1 MVQLINPVTGDE
13 AIQIVAA
20 LSAGVAAEKVAATFH
35 TTATAV
41 KKLHTAACRQG
52 LTAWCQ
58 AQRARDA
65 RCFTPQIGSTPKPR
79 VNCGRAPEFV
89 ITAVTEVTLQHLS
102 VTEAAQLFGLKPFEL
117 ELAAVTAHNQ
127 GIMVWAQHLRAHC
140 VPETVLN
147 HVTKNYQANS
157 GARRIKMVTAC
168 LSGCLGDDQQVA
180 TLFHTS
186 PVYLH
191 RLLRQAQAQGLLLWC
206 ERMRIQD
213 LERHPSCRECADPE
227 VSCAAAAALREAAV
241 LAVLQQERDLA
252 TVAAILGVSTAEVA
266 SWLQAAPNTS
276 C

>member
-41 KKLHTAACRQG
+41 KKLHSAARRQG
-52 LTAWCQ
+52 LTVWCQ
-58 AQRARDA
+58 VQRARDA
-65 RCFTPQIGSTPKPR
+65 RCFTPQIGATPKPC
-79 VNCGRAPEFV
+79 VNCGRAPEFI
-89 ITAVTEVTLQHLS
+89 ITAVTEVALQHLS
-102 VTEAAQLFGLKPFEL
+102 VTAAAQLFGLKPFEL

-147 HVTKNYQANS
+147 HVTKNNQANS
-157 GARRIKMVTAC
+157 GARRIKMVAAC

-213 LERHPSCRECADPE
+213 IERHSSCRECADPE

-241 LAVLQQERDLA
+241 RAVLQQ
-252 TVAAILGVSTAEVA
+252 
-266 SWLQAAPNTS
+266 
-276 C
+276 